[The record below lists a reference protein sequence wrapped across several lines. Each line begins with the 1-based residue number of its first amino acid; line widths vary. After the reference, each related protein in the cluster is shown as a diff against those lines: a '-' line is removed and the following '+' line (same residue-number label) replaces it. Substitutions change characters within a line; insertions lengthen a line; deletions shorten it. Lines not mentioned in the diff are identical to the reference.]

1 MFTLFEP
8 SDADIENFLASQKDL
23 PFSYKEV
30 GASQTTIPTGYPI
43 NHRRIQLG
51 IGEKTFARAK
61 DAIRSWTMYQLDWTR
76 LHPNDAPVAVG
87 EVVCV
92 VVNHGFCRS
101 INPCRIIYVL
111 EENGEVEK
119 FGFAFGTLPGHSE
132 EGEERFTV
140 EWRHADDS
148 VWYELLAFARPHH
161 ILAKI
166 GFPFVGFFQ
175 RKFAE
180 DSGRAMLKAIDE
192 ILKTQN

>member
-8 SDADIENFLASQKDL
+8 SDARIEVFLAHQKDL
-23 PFSYKEV
+23 PFSYNEV
-30 GASQTTIPTGYPI
+30 GASQISIPSGYPV

-51 IGEKTFARAK
+51 SGADAFARAR
-61 DAIRSWTMYQLDWTR
+61 DAIQSWTMYKLAWTR
-76 LHPNDAPVAVG
+76 LYPKAAPVAAR

-92 VVNHGFCRS
+92 VVNHGFCWS
-101 INPCRIIYVL
+101 LNPCRIIYVS
-111 EENGEVEK
+111 EENGVVEK

-148 VWYELLAFARPHH
+148 VWFELLSFARPHH

-166 GFPFVGFFQ
+166 GFPFVGLFQ
-175 RKFAE
+175 RKFAA
-180 DSGRAMLKAIDE
+180 DSGRVMLEAVE
-192 ILKTQN
+192 NF